1 MLSVHE
7 AANRI
12 SGSVRAL
19 PTVRVSLS
27 DALGCVLAEDVYSP
41 ITLPHWDNSAMDGY
55 AVHGDDVL
63 GALETHAVM
72 LPVVGTIPAGG
83 FAERALTRG
92 EAMRIMT
99 GAPLPTGADTVVR
112 VEDTDGGLARVRIL
126 KDRDVRKNVRKA
138 GEDVHR
144 GQVAIPAGTP
154 IGAAQIGV
162 LASIGAGEV
171 PVHRRPRVAILGSG
185 DELVDLDEFDQVLS
199 GKRIVSSNKYTIEA
213 LVKLAGGVPISLGH
227 APDSLAAVR
236 DLMLRA
242 VAEQP
247 DLIVTSAG
255 VSVGEHDH
263 TRTAVEELGTALDF
277 WRVRMR
283 PGAPVGFGQVRG
295 IPWIGLPGNPVSVM
309 VTFELFV
316 RPTIRRLLGLTRVHR
331 RPVTVTLE
339 EPVSI
344 GAKLTHFYRAIVAP
358 RADGTLGARLTGP
371 QGSGILTSMSL
382 ANALLVVPEDRTTVA
397 AGEQLSALLLGEDAS
412 LSETFAL

>member
-19 PTVRVSLS
+19 PSVRVTLA
-27 DALGCVLAEDVYSP
+27 DALGCVLAEDILSP

-55 AVHGDDVL
+55 AVHGDDVP
-63 GALETHAVM
+63 GAIESPATT

-83 FAERALTRG
+83 FAERALARG

-99 GAPLPTGADTVVR
+99 GAPMPAGADTVIR
-112 VEDTDGGLARVRIL
+112 VEDTDAGLERVRIM

-144 GQVAIPAGTP
+144 GQIAIPAGTP

-162 LASIGAGEV
+162 LASIGSAEV

-185 DELVDLDEFDQVLS
+185 DELVDLDEFNQVLA

-213 LVKLAGGVPISLGH
+213 LVTLAGGVPISLGH
-227 APDSLAAVR
+227 APDSLEAVR

-247 DLIVTSAG
+247 DLIITSAG

-295 IPWIGLPGNPVSVM
+295 IPWVGLPGNPVSVM

-316 RPTIRRLLGLTRVHR
+316 RPTIRRLLGLTRCLLYTS
-331 RPVTVTLE
+331 P
-339 EPVSI
+339 S
-344 GAKLTHFYRAIVAP
+344 P
-358 RADGTLGARLTGP
+358 RD
-371 QGSGILTSMSL
+371 S
-382 ANALLVVPEDRTTVA
+382 
-397 AGEQLSALLLGEDAS
+397 
-412 LSETFAL
+412 

>member
-19 PTVRVSLS
+19 PMVRVPLA
-27 DALGCVLAEDVYSP
+27 DALGSVLSEDLLSP

-55 AVHGDDVL
+55 AVHGEDVL
-63 GALETHAVM
+63 GAVESAAVM
-72 LPVVGTIPAGG
+72 LPIVGTIPAGG
-83 FAERALTRG
+83 FAERALARG

-99 GAPLPTGADTVVR
+99 GAPMPTGADTVIR
-112 VEDTDGGLARVRIL
+112 VEDTDGGIERVRIL

-144 GQVAIPAGTP
+144 GQIAIPAGTP

-185 DELVDLDEFDQVLS
+185 DELVDLDEFDQVLA

-236 DLMLRA
+236 DLMLQA
-242 VAEQP
+242 VAAEP
-247 DLIVTSAG
+247 DLIITSAG

-331 RPVTVTLE
+331 RPVQVTLE

>member
-19 PTVRVSLS
+19 PLVRVPLT
-27 DALGCVLAEDVYSP
+27 DALGCVLAEDVLSP

-55 AVHGDDVL
+55 AVHGDDVS
-63 GALETHAVM
+63 GALETRAVT

-83 FAERALTRG
+83 FAERALARG

-99 GAPLPTGADTVVR
+99 GAPMPSGADTVIR
-112 VEDTDGGLARVRIL
+112 VEDTDGGTERVRIL

-162 LASIGAGEV
+162 LASIGCGEV

-185 DELVDLDEFDQVLS
+185 DELVDLDEFDQVLA

-242 VAEQP
+242 VAEKP

-277 WRVRMR
+277 WRIRMR

-295 IPWIGLPGNPVSVM
+295 IPWVGLPGNPVSVM

-358 RADGTLGARLTGP
+358 RADGSLGARLTGP

>member
-12 SGSVRAL
+12 SGSVHAL
-19 PTVRVSLS
+19 PTVRVSLA
-27 DALGCVLAEDVYSP
+27 DALGCVLAEDILSP

-55 AVHGDDVL
+55 AVHGDDVI
-63 GALETHAVM
+63 GAQETHAVS

-83 FAERALTRG
+83 FAERALVRS

-99 GAPLPTGADTVVR
+99 GAPMPTGADTVIR
-112 VEDTDGGLARVRIL
+112 VEDTDGGLSRVRIL

-144 GQVAIPAGTP
+144 GQVAIPAGTS

-185 DELVDLDEFDQVLS
+185 DELVDLDEFDQVLA

-247 DLIVTSAG
+247 DLIITSAG

-309 VTFELFV
+309 VTFELFA

-331 RPVTVTLE
+331 RPVPVTLE